1 MTGTLESTSSSAS
14 SSCYAIT
21 TSAALPEA
29 SITVE
34 VPQKG
39 VPDVASTSW
48 FRFNLLGSLA
58 PPCIYYAHTSPPYM
72 ADMTQETMQS
82 EGNVVLIVVDRC
94 VPEGHYHGT

>member
-1 MTGTLESTSSSAS
+1 VTETIFMTVTLESTSSSAS

-39 VPDVASTSW
+39 VPDVASTPW
-48 FRFNLLGSLA
+48 FRFNLLTSLA
-58 PPCIYYAHTSPPYM
+58 RWLLHAATTLPHRLFTWPI
-72 ADMTQETMQS
+72 
-82 EGNVVLIVVDRC
+82 
-94 VPEGHYHGT
+94 